1 MIETHDIIF
10 RIALITI
17 IAGLVGIEREH
28 LGKAAGLRTN
38 ILVGIGSALVM
49 ILALKLQ
56 ETLPGTTIDPGRIA
70 GQVVTGIGFLGA
82 GAIIRDRA
90 GVHGLTTAASI
101 WVIAAIGLAV
111 GMGFYLAAIVTSFV
125 TLVTLYVL
133 GRLEHHGSS
142 IEINHNQESNNK
154 DDESPL

>member
-1 MIETHDIIF
+1 MIETSDIII
-10 RIALITI
+10 RLGLIAI

-38 ILVGIGSALVM
+38 ILVGIGSALIM

-56 ETLPGTTIDPGRIA
+56 ETIPGTSIDPGRIA

-82 GAIIRDRA
+82 GAIIRDRG

-101 WVIAAIGLAV
+101 WVVSAIGLAV
-111 GMGFYLAAIVTSFV
+111 GMGFYVAALVTAFI
-125 TLVTLYVL
+125 TLVTLFIL
-133 GRLEHHGSS
+133 GKLE
-142 IEINHNQESNNK
+142 NHPDPTLMNGGKSEDH
-154 DDESPL
+154 DDPL